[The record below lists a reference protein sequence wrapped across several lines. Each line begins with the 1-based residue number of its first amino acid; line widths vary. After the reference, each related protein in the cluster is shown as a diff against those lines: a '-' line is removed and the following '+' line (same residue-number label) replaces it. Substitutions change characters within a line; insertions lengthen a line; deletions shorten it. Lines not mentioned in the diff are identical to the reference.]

1 MSLHP
6 VIAGKLAGVRGDS
19 HYLYIW
25 GTANKAACSHHVQK
39 PVKRS
44 HTGQDNV
51 KQRVFCIPQG
61 QKYNPGGNK
70 TQAGHVGP
78 VNVICKVLITTWHL
92 CEAVCAG
99 SQLRRQRRPDLLPK
113 QHDASHGD
121 SLGNEIFSLLGILFE
136 WAALNKLRASQMLCL
151 CDPVSPLG
159 CWREGRGGGAQPEIL
174 CCLLSFM
181 WRRKGLCVYHTQ
193 CLTDDTQCKCF

>member
-6 VIAGKLAGVRGDS
+6 VIAGKLARGKGRFS
-19 HYLYIW
+19 LSLHTRNSQQPA
-25 GTANKAACSHHVQK
+25 GSHHDQG

-51 KQRVFCIPQG
+51 KQRVFCIPWG

-70 TQAGHVGP
+70 TQADHVGP

-99 SQLRRQRRPDLLPK
+99 SQLRRQRRPDLLLK

-151 CDPVSPLG
+151 YDPLSPLG
-159 CWREGRGGGAQPEIL
+159 CWGRGGAQPEIL